1 MKSIAA
7 GEITFQYDMSDAF
20 NNVSQKT
27 SYKAR
32 LVSDDSK
39 INDDL
44 SMLDD
49 DKSAF
54 EANLSMIMA
63 DIYERLVKLT
73 SGVDKAYSI
82 SDMVVTIKIQ
92 NNASYNPNVVD
103 VVDASIYKCL
113 ETGSMKE
120 WYSVCGKTDFEAEY
134 AIKYNDALKQLSNR
148 IFQLKKKTIKNMLGD
163 IQQN

>member
-1 MKSIAA
+1 M
-7 GEITFQYDMSDAF
+7 
-20 NNVSQKT
+20 
-27 SYKAR
+27 
-32 LVSDDSK
+32 
-39 INDDL
+39 

-73 SGVDKAYSI
+73 SNVTKAYSI
-82 SDMVVTIKIQ
+82 ADMVITIKIQ
-92 NNASYNPNVVD
+92 NNTSYNPNVVD

-120 WYSVCGKTDFEAEY
+120 WYSICGKTDFEAEY
-134 AIKYNDALKQLSNR
+134 TVKYNDALKQLSNR

-163 IQQN
+163 LQN